1 MKTNTAFKGLMGR
14 VSKGFGVL
22 GAAAGMLVLS
32 GTDCFAGDGA
42 VTVPSVLKSAT
53 VYRNGAELMHTARA
67 ALRQGN
73 NEVVI
78 EGLSNNIDINSI
90 QIGSDG
96 NVTILSIEFSKE
108 YLKPES
114 KSPLIIRLQ
123 DSLGTIH
130 KELEKLSVLMK
141 SDNDL
146 LDLLATN
153 KKIGGTQSGMSVAE
167 LSKMMDYYKLKSL
180 ELRTELSAGKENE
193 DRLNK
198 SVERLESQILEEGQK
213 NTKTSGRLILQL
225 LSPLAGNVVFTISY
239 LTPTAYWNPSYD
251 LRVDNINDPMKLLYK
266 AKLVQ
271 TSGIDWKQVKLVLST
286 SVPSQG
292 GNAPILKTWFLRYAD
307 PYAGLDPD
315 KSNTIQSNLAGR
327 VAGLQLKEVVVTGY
341 GTANIRGI
349 ASLGDSGEPLYVVNG
364 KPMSAEEFG
373 KLDAQAIKKMDVLKG
388 ASATSLYGSRAAN
401 GAILVTL
408 KEELGDYVSVNDNA
422 MNVSFDIDLPYD
434 VPSNG
439 KEQSVVLKEYAVRSH
454 FKYYS
459 VPKLDKDAYLLGEVA
474 DWEKLNLL
482 PGEANI
488 IFEGTYVGK
497 SYIDPNSTQDTL
509 NLTLGR
515 DKRVVVK
522 REKVVDYSSVKFM
535 GSNTKQVFTYE
546 ITVKNNKKERIQML
560 LKDQYPISSTKEIE
574 EELLESSGAA
584 VNKDTGVLTWKV
596 ELASGESK
604 KYRISYSVKYPKDKT
619 VNAN

>member
-1 MKTNTAFKGLMGR
+1 MKTNTLFKELIGR
-14 VSKGFGVL
+14 VSKALLPL
-22 GAAAGMLVLS
+22 GAAGLLVLS
-32 GTDCFAGDGA
+32 GMDCLAGDGS

-53 VYRNGAELMHTARA
+53 VYRNGAELMHTARTTV
-67 ALRQGN
+67 RQGN

-78 EGLSNNIDINSI
+78 EGLSNNIEINSI
-90 QIGSDG
+90 RIGSDG
-96 NVTILSIEFSKE
+96 NVTILSVEFSKE
-108 YLKPES
+108 YLKAGT
-114 KSPLIIRLQ
+114 KSPMIIRLQ
-123 DSLGTIH
+123 DSLDTIH
-130 KELEKLSVLMK
+130 KELDQLSVLIK

-153 KKIGGTQSGMSVAE
+153 KKIGGTQGGMSVTE
-167 LSKMMDYYKLKSL
+167 LAKMMDYYKLKSL
-180 ELRTELSAGKENE
+180 ELRTELTAGKEKE

-198 SVERLESQILEEGQK
+198 SIGRLESQISEEDRK

-225 LSPLAGNVVFTISY
+225 LSPLAGNVVFSVSY
-239 LTPTAYWNPSYD
+239 LTPTAYWNPIYD
-251 LRVDNINDPMKLLYK
+251 LRVDNIIDPMKLLYK

-292 GNAPILKTWFLRYAD
+292 GNAPILKTWFLRYGD
-307 PYAGLDPD
+307 PYASFNLAR
-315 KSNTIQSNLAGR
+315 SNTIQSNLRGM
-327 VAGLQLKEVVVTGY
+327 VAGLQLNEAAVTGY
-341 GTANIRGI
+341 GI
-349 ASLGDSGEPLYVVNG
+349 AKNKDR
-364 KPMSAEEFG
+364 
-373 KLDAQAIKKMDVLKG
+373 
-388 ASATSLYGSRAAN
+388 AS
-401 GAILVTL
+401 
-408 KEELGDYVSVNDNA
+408 LGDYVSVNDNT
-422 MNVSFDIDLPYD
+422 MNVTFDIDLPYD

-439 KEQSVVLKEYAVRSH
+439 KEQSVVLKEYAVPSH

-535 GSNTKQVFTYE
+535 GSNKKQVFTYE

-560 LKDQYPISSTKEIE
+560 LKDQYPISSTREIE
-574 EELLESSGAA
+574 EELLESGGAD

-596 ELASGESK
+596 ELAPGESK
-604 KYRISYSVKYPKDKT
+604 KYRISYSVKYPKDRT
-619 VNAN
+619 LNAN

>member
-1 MKTNTAFKGLMGR
+1 MKTNTVCKGLVGR
-14 VSKGFGVL
+14 VSKAFLVL
-22 GAAAGMLVLS
+22 GAVAGLLVLP
-32 GTDCFAGDGA
+32 GKDCFAGDGA

-53 VYRNGAELMHTARA
+53 VYRNGAELMHTARTT
-67 ALRQGN
+67 LRQGN

-78 EGLSNNIDINSI
+78 EDLSNNIDINSI
-90 QIGSDG
+90 RIGSDG
-96 NVTILSIEFSKE
+96 NVTILSVEFSKE
-108 YLKPES
+108 YLKPEI
-114 KSPLIIRLQ
+114 KSPLIRKLQ
-123 DSLGTIH
+123 DSLDIIH
-130 KELEKLSVLMK
+130 NELEKLSVLMK

-167 LSKMMDYYKLKSL
+167 LAKMMDYYKLKSL
-180 ELRTELSAGKENE
+180 ELRTELSAGKEKE

-198 SVERLESQILEEGQK
+198 SIGRLDSQILEEDQK
-213 NTKTSGRLILQL
+213 NTKTSGRLVLQL
-225 LSPLAGNVVFTISY
+225 LSPLAGNVVFTVSY

-251 LRVDNINDPMKLLYK
+251 LRVDNINDPMKLVYK

-271 TSGIDWKQVKLVLST
+271 TSGIDWKQVKLALST
-286 SVPSQG
+286 SVPNEG

-307 PYAGLDPD
+307 PDASGYLY
-315 KSNTIQSNLAGR
+315 KSNTIQSNLAGTVPGVQLR
-327 VAGLQLKEVVVTGY
+327 EVAVT
-341 GTANIRGI
+341 
-349 ASLGDSGEPLYVVNG
+349 S
-364 KPMSAEEFG
+364 
-373 KLDAQAIKKMDVLKG
+373 KKDL
-388 ASATSLYGSRAAN
+388 A
-401 GAILVTL
+401 
-408 KEELGDYVSVNDNA
+408 DYVSVNDNA
-422 MNVSFDIDLPYD
+422 MNVTFDIDLPYD

-439 KEQSVVLKEYAVRSH
+439 KDQSVVLKEYAVPSS

-474 DWEKLNLL
+474 DWEKLNLI

-535 GSNTKQVFTYE
+535 GSNKKQVFTYE
-546 ITVKNNKKERIQML
+546 ITVKNNKKEKIQML
-560 LKDQYPISSTKEIE
+560 LKDQYPISSTREIE
-574 EELLESSGAA
+574 EELLESGGAD

-596 ELASGESK
+596 ELAPGESK

>member
-1 MKTNTAFKGLMGR
+1 
-14 VSKGFGVL
+14 
-22 GAAAGMLVLS
+22 
-32 GTDCFAGDGA
+32 
-42 VTVPSVLKSAT
+42 VTVPALLKSAT
-53 VYRNGAELMHTARA
+53 IYRNGAELIHTARST
-67 ALRQGN
+67 LRQGN
-73 NEVVI
+73 NDLII
-78 EGLSNNIDINSI
+78 EGISNNIDINSVR
-90 QIGSDG
+90 IGSDA
-96 NVTILSIEFSKE
+96 NVTIMSVEFSKE
-108 YLKPES
+108 YLKPET

-123 DSLGTIH
+123 DSLDTIN

-153 KKIGGTQSGMSVAE
+153 KKIGGTQSGVSVAE
-167 LSKMMDYYKLKSL
+167 LEKMMDYYKRKSL
-180 ELRTELSAGKENE
+180 ELRTDLSAGKEKE
-193 DRLNK
+193 FRLNK
-198 SVERLESQILEEGQK
+198 SIGRLESQIKEEEQK
-213 NTKTSGRLILQL
+213 NTKTSGRLMLQL
-225 LSPLAGNVVFTISY
+225 LSPIAGSVGFTVSY

-271 TSGIDWKQVKLVLST
+271 TSGIDWKQVKLTLST

-292 GNAPILKTWFLRYAD
+292 GNAPVLKTWFLRYAD
-307 PYAGLDPD
+307 PYISLNLD
-315 KSNTIQSNLAGR
+315 KSNTLQSNLPGR
-327 VAGLQLKEVVVTGY
+327 AAGLQLNEVAVIEY
-341 GTANIRGI
+341 GI
-349 ASLGDSGEPLYVVNG
+349 AKVRGNSSFNESADPLYVING
-364 KPMSAEEFG
+364 KPVSAEEFG
-373 KLDAQAIKKMDVLKG
+373 KLDPRTIKKTDVLKD
-388 ASATSLYGSRAAN
+388 AAATSLYGARAAN
-401 GAILVTL
+401 GAVLVTL
-408 KEELGDYVSVNDNA
+408 KEELGDYVSVNDNS
-422 MNVSFDIDLPYD
+422 MNVTFDIDLPYD

-439 KEQSVVLKEYAVRSH
+439 KEQNVVLKEYTVPSI

-482 PGEANI
+482 PGEANL

-535 GSNTKQVFTYE
+535 GSNKKQVFTYE
-546 ITVKNNKKERIQML
+546 ITVKNNKKEKIQML

-574 EELLESSGAA
+574 EELLESGNAY
-584 VNKDTGVLTWKV
+584 VNKETGVLTWKV
-596 ELASGESK
+596 ELAPGEIK

-619 VNAN
+619 INVN